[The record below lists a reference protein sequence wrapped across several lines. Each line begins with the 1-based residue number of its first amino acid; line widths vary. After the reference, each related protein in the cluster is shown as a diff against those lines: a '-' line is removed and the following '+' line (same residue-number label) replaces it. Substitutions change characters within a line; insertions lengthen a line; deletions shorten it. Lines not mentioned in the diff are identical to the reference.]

1 MKAWLTSTV
10 TGVLTSAAL
19 RNARRGLA
27 GLRRRLRGTPL
38 EVHYF
43 HQVDDPYSQLAA
55 GFLARFCEAYAV
67 ELIPH
72 LVGAPPDEAAPER
85 AKLERFARK
94 DAADIAPAYGTT
106 FAGGDFVPSP
116 EAVSLANCILAAQD
130 AAGFVDVAADV
141 GRALW
146 SHDQIRMRELAE
158 SKGMSTVGEAREAV
172 AQGTALRDRMGHYLS
187 AMFYC
192 DPEWYWGVDRLG
204 YLERRLSE
212 MGRATGKIPTPV
224 AVRRD
229 LTAMP
234 ENPPERRLQLEF
246 FLSLRSPYT
255 AIAMRRVFALPDRY
269 PVDVVLK
276 PVLPMVMRGLPV
288 PAAKRM
294 YIVFDTKREAESAGV
309 PFGRVCDPVGK
320 PVERGFALY
329 AWARDCGRAQ
339 QYLQSFA
346 EGVFADGIDAGSEEG
361 LRKIV
366 ERAGLSWADAQAHRD
381 DQEWRRELER
391 NREELFG
398 LGLWGVP
405 SFRLIGSDAGPDFCT
420 WGQDRI
426 WLVEQEIRRRLT

>member
-1 MKAWLTSTV
+1 MKAWLRSNAI
-10 TGVLTSAAL
+10 GVLTSDAV
-19 RNARRGLA
+19 RDARRRLA
-27 GLRRRLRGTPL
+27 DVRRRLRGKPL

-55 GFLARFCEAYAV
+55 TLLVPFRDAYDV

-72 LVGAPPDEAAPER
+72 LVAPPPDEAAPER

-94 DAADIAPAYGTT
+94 DAADIAPAYGMT
-106 FAGGDFVPSP
+106 FEGRDFVPSP
-116 EAVSLANCILAAQD
+116 EAVSLANCILASQD

-146 SHDQIRMRELAE
+146 SHDQKRMRELAE
-158 SKGMSTVGEAREAV
+158 SRGMSTVNAARDAV
-172 AQGTALRDRMGHYLS
+172 ARGTALRDQLGHYLG

-212 MGRATGKIPTPV
+212 MGRATGRGPTPV

-229 LTAMP
+229 LVAMP
-234 ENPPERRLQLEF
+234 QSPSDRRLQLEF

-255 AIAMRRVFALPDRY
+255 AISMRRVFALPDRY

-276 PVLPMVMRGLPV
+276 PVLPMVMRGLPI

-294 YIVFDTKREAESAGV
+294 YIVFDTKREADRAGV

-329 AWARDCGRAQ
+329 RWACDCGRAQ

-346 EGVFADGIDAGSEEG
+346 EGVFADGIDAGSEAG

-366 ERAGLSWADAQAHRD
+366 ERAGLSWAEAQAHRD
-381 DQEWRRELER
+381 DQEWRRELEQ

-405 SFRLIGSDAGPDFCT
+405 SFRLRGSDEHPDFCT
-420 WGQDRI
+420 WGQDRL
-426 WLVEQEIRRRLT
+426 WLIEQEIRRRLS